1 MHKRALIIGKI
12 SKQRRRVYGSWRR
25 IDRGW
30 QRMKKT
36 VIWRE
41 EEEKERKKERKV
53 DDKGKVII

>member
-12 SKQRRRVYGSWRR
+12 SKQRRQVYGNWRR

-30 QRMKKT
+30 QRMEKT

-41 EEEKERKKERKV
+41 EEEKEKKERLMTKV
-53 DDKGKVII
+53 E